1 MTLKQLAYFL
11 QIAQE
16 GSFLKAAQT
25 VFIAQS
31 ALSHQMAQLED
42 ELAASLFHRTKRGVT
57 LTQAG
62 ELLQAHARS
71 ILRQVTD
78 AKTSIASLS
87 DTPEGRVIV
96 GIPHSVSNA
105 LALPL
110 LQSIRFA
117 MPRIE
122 LELTEELTGNLI
134 GQLHGGQLHMA
145 VLFDDG
151 TLDGLDVVPLV
162 SERLSVI
169 VPTTQE
175 SNPWVA
181 TNRRRLSL
189 QEALA
194 LPLILPAAPHGV
206 RPIIERA
213 AAQAGLSA
221 PNVVA
226 DISSISILRTS
237 LLANMGCTLLPQMP
251 LIGDIDSG
259 ALRAVALKSPGLAR
273 TVCLCR
279 SAHNPPSAAA
289 KLVWQATKALVP
301 QLSVSGRWR
310 DTVVVSAASRLGC
323 HPQ

>member
-1 MTLKQLAYFL
+1 MTLKQLTYFL
-11 QIAQE
+11 MIAQD

-25 VFIAQS
+25 VYVAQS
-31 ALSHQMAQLED
+31 ALSHQMALLEE
-42 ELAASLFHRTKRGVT
+42 ELGTSLFHRSKRGVT

-71 ILRQVTD
+71 ILRQVDD

-110 LQSIRFA
+110 LQSVRAA
-117 MPRIE
+117 MPKIE
-122 LELTEELTGNLI
+122 LELTEELTGNLTR
-134 GQLHGGQLHMA
+134 QLHAGQLHMA
-145 VLFDDG
+145 VLFEDG
-151 TLDGLDVVPLV
+151 ALDELDVVPLV
-162 SERLSVI
+162 YERLSVI
-169 VPTTQE
+169 VPMTHPIK
-175 SNPWVA
+175 PWVA
-181 TNRRRLSL
+181 ANRRSLSL

-213 AAQAGLSA
+213 ASEAGLSA

-237 LLANMGCTLLPQMP
+237 LLAGMGCTLLPVMP
-251 LIGDIDSG
+251 LITDIDSG
-259 ALRAVALKSPGLAR
+259 ALRALTLRPPGLSR

-289 KLVWQATKALVP
+289 KLVWQATIALVQ
-301 QLSVSGRWR
+301 QLSGNGRWR
-310 DTVVVSAASRLGC
+310 DTVLV
-323 HPQ
+323 

>member
-1 MTLKQLAYFL
+1 MTLKQLSYFL
-11 QIAQE
+11 AIAHE

-25 VFIAQS
+25 VYIAQS
-31 ALSHQMAQLED
+31 ALSHQMALLEE
-42 ELAASLFHRTKRGVT
+42 ELGASLFHRTKRGVT

-71 ILRQVTD
+71 ILRQVDD

-105 LALPL
+105 LALAL
-110 LQSIRFA
+110 YQSIRVS
-117 MPRIE
+117 MPKIE

-134 GQLHGGQLHMA
+134 RQLHGGQLHMA

-151 TLDGLDVVPLV
+151 TLNDLDVVPLV

-169 VPTTQE
+169 VPTGQ
-175 SNPWVA
+175 SSKPWVA
-181 TNRRRLSL
+181 ANRRSLSL

-213 AAQAGLSA
+213 AIEAGLSA

-237 LLANMGCTLLPQMP
+237 LLAGMGCTLLPVMP
-251 LIGDIDSG
+251 LVTDIDNG
-259 ALRAVALKSPGLAR
+259 AVRALSLKSPGLSR

-289 KLVWQATKALVP
+289 KQVWQATIALVQ
-301 QLSVSGRWR
+301 QLCRDGRWR
-310 DTVVVSAASRLGC
+310 DTVLV
-323 HPQ
+323 